1 MANLDYLNLNS
12 LRSYPIKEAVSK
24 QDTLGVF
31 TIPNDFIVD
40 LEIAASYDP
49 AVYGYIS
56 KVSNLTDYIGI
67 EISDNSDVLI
77 GTFVIEAATHTRFK
91 KYFLV
96 PTNDY
101 VRATGAITID
111 SLTGLSNQPDGA
123 FEFVLANTELEM
135 RTFIPGQKGINR
147 IKFINS
153 SGASFYKTGDV
164 SIIARSNIRFK
175 AGSGDSVIIDVGD
188 GLGLNTDCAAEK
200 ACIQTINGIPPD
212 AGHNFTL
219 DFSDC
224 AQLTP
229 IPANTGLLLEDNCCR
244 PCVGCNDI
252 ETLTN
257 RLMGAEN
264 LLLQLRDYYQSLNTL
279 YQEFKTTVSYTC
291 ACPPE

>member
-12 LRSYPIKEAVSK
+12 LRAYPIKETVSR

-40 LEIAASYDP
+40 LEIAASNDP
-49 AVYGYIS
+49 SLFGYVSRI
-56 KVSNLTDYIGI
+56 SNLSDFIGV
-67 EISDNSDVLI
+67 EISDNSNTLI
-77 GTFVIEAATHTRFK
+77 GTFVIDAGAHTRFK
-91 KYFLV
+91 RYQLV
-96 PTNDY
+96 PTSDY
-101 VRATGAITID
+101 VRATGSITID
-111 SLTGLSNQPDGA
+111 SLDSLHDQPDGS
-123 FEFVLANTELEM
+123 FTFTLANAELEM

-147 IKFINS
+147 IKFINA
-153 SGASFYKTGDV
+153 SGSSFYKTGDV
-164 SIIARSNIRFK
+164 TIIARSNVRFK
-175 AGSGDSVIIDVGD
+175 SGDDGAVIIDVGD
-188 GLGLNTDCAAEK
+188 GLGLNTSCAPEK

-212 AGHNFTL
+212 ESHNFTL

-279 YQEFKTTVSYTC
+279 YQEFKTTVTYTC